1 VFGPQPGGYV
11 GTCLLALATVWS
23 VISALDLW
31 ESDLS
36 LNFPVNV
43 NDSLSHA
50 QLITSLKGIAH
61 NALLVSIHSHS
72 LFCVV
77 IVRHT
82 TRIGLRSVHQRG
94 DAALAVQV
102 YLLPAV
108 PPYHAPPLQEP
119 VRHQVPLSVPLGTI
133 SLSRSFI
140 TQFVTLTGM
149 CVRSFSDSVRQSQV
163 RIDTVSFADLCG
175 GHRRLHFPLLVGL
188 L

>member
-61 NALLVSIHSHS
+61 NALLVSIHSHCFVWS
-72 LFCVV
+72 LCV
-77 IVRHT
+77 
-82 TRIGLRSVHQRG
+82 TRLESGYVLFTNVVMLLLLYKFIYFLQFRPITRLLSKSQFGTKFHYR
-94 DAALAVQV
+94 
-102 YLLPAV
+102 YLLA
-108 PPYHAPPLQEP
+108 
-119 VRHQVPLSVPLGTI
+119 LSVSLAHSSH
-133 SLSRSFI
+133 SLS
-140 TQFVTLTGM
+140 
-149 CVRSFSDSVRQSQV
+149 
-163 RIDTVSFADLCG
+163 
-175 GHRRLHFPLLVGL
+175 H
-188 L
+188 